1 MPKHKSLRIWEDK
14 LKRLFDSI
22 DDRLEDRYGN
32 LFTLHPRRSKRHA
45 TSNKEQDGL
54 FNVGASFS
62 LGFGSRYGPG
72 YIVDVR
78 FSTLARVPGD
88 VRKRIEDEVAV
99 LLKQKLLEVFP
110 GRHLEVAKDGR
121 SYKIFGDLS
130 LGKL

>member
-22 DDRLEDRYGN
+22 DDLLEDKYGN
-32 LFTLHPRRSKRHA
+32 LFPLHPRRSKRYA

-54 FNVGASFS
+54 FNVGASFT

-78 FSTLARVPGD
+78 FSTLTRVPVD
-88 VRKRIEDEVAV
+88 VRNRIEDEVAD
-99 LLKQKLLEVFP
+99 LLNQKLPEVFP

-121 SYKIFGDLS
+121 TYKIFGNLS